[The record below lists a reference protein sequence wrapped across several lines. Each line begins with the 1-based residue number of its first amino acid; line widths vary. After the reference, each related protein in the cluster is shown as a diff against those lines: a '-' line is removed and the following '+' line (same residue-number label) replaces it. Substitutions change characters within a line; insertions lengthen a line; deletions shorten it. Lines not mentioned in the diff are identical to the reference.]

1 MSATSQR
8 IGVRELRGKLSEVL
22 RKAQAGE
29 AFVVVSRGKPIVE
42 LRGSASAGA
51 AFRKPGALAGKLWM
65 ADDFDD
71 LPEDMLDAIEQGQ
84 A

>member
-1 MSATSQR
+1 MAATARR

-42 LRGSASAGA
+42 LKGIAPPPQ
-51 AFRKPGALAGKLWM
+51 FRKPGAMAGKLWM
-65 ADDFDD
+65 AEDFDD
-71 LPEDMLDAIEQGQ
+71 LPEEMLDEIERDP

>member
-1 MSATSQR
+1 MTAAQQ

-29 AFVVVSRGKPIVE
+29 AFVVMSRGKPIVE
-42 LRGSASAGA
+42 LKGIASAGA
-51 AFRKPGALAGKLWM
+51 AFRKPGALAGKVWM

-71 LPEDMLDAIEQGQ
+71 LPDDMLDAIEQDQ
-84 A
+84 P

>member
-1 MSATSQR
+1 MSATSKR

-42 LRGSASAGA
+42 LRGIAPAGA
-51 AFRKPGALAGKLWM
+51 MFRKPGALAGKLWM
-65 ADDFDD
+65 AHDFDD
-71 LPEDMLDAIEQGQ
+71 LPEDMLDTIERDP